1 MMLGG
6 TPMEPMRLMQWT
18 GIVVA
23 AAGAMLMIYSGPLS
37 HAWMGAHLPTG
48 LPVHVDWFL
57 PLGMVAMIGGGL
69 LVQTTWKTGHG

>member
-23 AAGAMLMIYSGPLS
+23 SAGAVLMIYSGPLS
-37 HAWMGAHLPTG
+37 YAWMGAQLPTG
-48 LPVHVDWFL
+48 LPVHVDLFL

-69 LVQTTWKTGHG
+69 LVQTTWKTRHG